1 MANIKVTC
9 NLHHSKR
16 HKKLKQLCDELK
28 YYYSFKK
35 KGSAKSNI
43 KSLKLLKTDQ
53 RCVKILPT
61 LQTDYKRE

>member
-1 MANIKVTC
+1 MENIKVTC

-28 YYYSFKK
+28 YSYSFKK
-35 KGSAKSNI
+35 KGSAKSKI

-53 RCVKILPT
+53 RYIRILPT
-61 LQTDYKRE
+61 LQSDHP